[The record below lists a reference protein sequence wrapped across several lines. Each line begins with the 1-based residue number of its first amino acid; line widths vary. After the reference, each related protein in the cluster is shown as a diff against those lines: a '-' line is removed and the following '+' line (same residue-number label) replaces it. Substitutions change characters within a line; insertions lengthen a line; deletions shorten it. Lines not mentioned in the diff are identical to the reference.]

1 MFKYLTIHPD
11 KVPKDLPFDTKIIS
25 RRVKEEGVDMGNPKL
40 GWAKVDYY
48 IFNLVQKV
56 GTLKKGT
63 SSKSLGEIICF
74 NFNSKS
80 KAVENAYYYKN
91 NKRYIGNPFKKII
104 LIKMITLPNRISSE
118 LAIRYVL
125 KQFFGFKSI
134 YGGWPFII
142 GHSQAKDWKENIR

>member
-25 RRVKEEGVDMGNPKL
+25 RRIKTEGIDMGDPKL
-40 GWAKVDYY
+40 RWTKVDYH

-63 SSKSLGEIICF
+63 STKDLGEIISY
-74 NFNSKS
+74 NFYSKK
-80 KAVENAYYYKN
+80 KAIEHAFYYKN
-91 NKRYIGNPFKKII
+91 NPRYIGNPFQKII
-104 LIKMITLPNRISSE
+104 LIKMLPLPSRVSSE

-125 KQFFGFKSI
+125 KNFFDFKSI

-142 GHSQAKDWKENIR
+142 GHSKAKDWNKKK

>member
-25 RRVKEEGVDMGNPKL
+25 RRIQREGVDMGDPKL
-40 GWAKVDYY
+40 RWTKVDYH
-48 IFNLVQKV
+48 IFNLVKKV

-63 SSKSLGEIICF
+63 STKDLGEIICY
-74 NFNSKS
+74 NFYSKP

-91 NKRYIGNPFKKII
+91 NPRYIGNPFQRII
-104 LIKMITLPNRISSE
+104 LIKMIPLPSRVSSE
-118 LAIRYVL
+118 LAVRFVL

-134 YGGWPFII
+134 YGGWPFIL
-142 GHSQAKDWKENIR
+142 GYSKAKDWKRK